1 MYDSTYTQAAVEQI
15 AAGFFVLDQDTH
27 ILSCN
32 RFIVEHSGRSE
43 ASLLGL
49 TLHEAFPEIDN
60 PNWRAMLEKVWTSG
74 NALQTVWQD
83 QPYLIL
89 LDRKRGIPMLQA
101 SLLYRFEHEGQ
112 HLFGLAIFDNS
123 RAAKNNPVLEE
134 ALLALKNK
142 HIELNALS
150 EQLKMA
156 NRQLLQSEKMAA
168 IGQLAAGVA
177 HEINNPVG
185 FVASN
190 LKTLVG
196 YVRQL
201 LELVDQM
208 NEWGGTELQ
217 QLKQRYDY
225 DFIREDINGLLAES
239 AEGVDRVRKIIGALR
254 DFSHSSDETFSQ
266 ADLHEGIESTLKVVN
281 NEIKY
286 KADVVREFGQLPLV
300 ECIAAQINQVVMNL
314 LVNAAHAIEEFGRI
328 VIRTG
333 VEGDQAFIEIEDSG
347 CGIPAELQQQI
358 FDPFF
363 TTKPVGKGTGL
374 GLALSFNIIE
384 KHNGH
389 ISLRSEPGKGS
400 CFRINLPLLQPH
412 ARTRSSP

>member
-1 MYDSTYTQAAVEQI
+1 MLDHAYTLAAVEQI
-15 AAGFFVLDQDTH
+15 AAGFFILDQDTR
-27 ILSCN
+27 ILYCN
-32 RFIVEHSGRSE
+32 RFIVEHSGRP
-43 ASLLGL
+43 ASQLIGL
-49 TLHEAFPEIDN
+49 RLNEAFPEIDT
-60 PNWRAMLEKVWTSG
+60 PVWRAMLEKVWNTG
-74 NALQTVWQD
+74 TALQTVWHD

-89 LDRKRGIPMLQA
+89 LDRQGDVPMLQA
-101 SLLYRFEHEGQ
+101 SLLYRFELGDQ
-112 HLFGLAIFDNS
+112 RLFGLAIFDNS
-123 RAAKNNPVLEE
+123 RAAKNNPMLDE
-134 ALLALKNK
+134 ALRALKHK
-142 HIELNALS
+142 HDELSTLS

-201 LELVDQM
+201 LELVDHM
-208 NEWGGTELQ
+208 NEWGGSELQ
-217 QLKQRYDY
+217 QLKERFDY

-239 AEGVDRVRKIIGALR
+239 ADGVERVKKIIAALR
-254 DFSHSSDETFSQ
+254 DFSRSGDDTFSL

-286 KADVVREFGQLPLV
+286 KAEVIREYGELPPV

-333 VEGDQAFIEIEDSG
+333 VERDQAFIEIEDNG
-347 CGIPAELQQQI
+347 CGIPAHLQRQI

-374 GLALSFNIIE
+374 GLALSYNIME
-384 KHNGH
+384 KHNGQ
-389 ISLRSEPGKGS
+389 ISLRSAPGQGS
-400 CFRINLPLLQPH
+400 CFRLSLPLRQTASTP
-412 ARTRSSP
+412 RSTA

>member
-1 MYDSTYTQAAVEQI
+1 MIKDALLIASVEQI
-15 AAGFFVLDQDTH
+15 AAGFFILDQQAR
-27 ILSCN
+27 ILYCN
-32 RFIVEHSGRSE
+32 SFIVEHSGRP
-43 ASLLGL
+43 ASQLIGL
-49 TLHEAFPEIDN
+49 RLNEAFPEIDT
-60 PNWRAMLEKVWTSG
+60 PVWRAMLEKVLNTG
-74 NALQTVWQD
+74 TALQTVWHD

-89 LDRKRGIPMLQA
+89 LDNHRDLPMLQA
-101 SLLYRFEHEGQ
+101 SLLFRFEHEQ
-112 HLFGLAIFDNS
+112 QRLLGLAIFDNS
-123 RAAKNNPVLEE
+123 RATKHIPMLEE
-134 ALLALKNK
+134 ALRALKNK
-142 HIELNALS
+142 HQELSTLS

-201 LELVDQM
+201 LELVDHM
-208 NEWGGTELQ
+208 NEWGGSELQ
-217 QLKQRYDY
+217 QLKERFDY

-239 AEGVDRVRKIIGALR
+239 ADGVERVKKIIAALR
-254 DFSHSSDETFSQ
+254 DFSRSGDDTFSL

-286 KADVVREFGQLPLV
+286 KAEVIREYGELPPV

-333 VEGDQAFIEIEDSG
+333 VERDQAFIEIEDNG
-347 CGIPAELQQQI
+347 CGIPAHLQRQI

-374 GLALSFNIIE
+374 GLALSYNIME
-384 KHNGH
+384 KHNGQ
-389 ISLRSEPGKGS
+389 ISLRSAPGQGS
-400 CFRINLPLLQPH
+400 CFRLSLPLRQTASTP
-412 ARTRSSP
+412 RSTA

>member
-1 MYDSTYTQAAVEQI
+1 MHESAHIADAAEQI
-15 AAGFFVLDQDTH
+15 PAGFFVLDQNTR
-27 ILSCN
+27 ILCCN

-49 TLHEAFPEIDN
+49 ALHEAFPEVDN
-60 PNWRAMLEKVWTSG
+60 PNWRAMLEKVWTTG
-74 NALQTVWQD
+74 NPLQTVWHD

-89 LDRKRGIPMLQA
+89 LDRLRGVPMLQA

-254 DFSHSSDETFSQ
+254 DFSHTSDETFTQ

-286 KADVVREFGQLPLV
+286 KADVVREFGQLPLI

-384 KHNGH
+384 KHNGY

-400 CFRINLPLLQPH
+400 CFRINLPLIQPH

>member
-1 MYDSTYTQAAVEQI
+1 M
-15 AAGFFVLDQDTH
+15 LD
-27 ILSCN
+27 
-32 RFIVEHSGRSE
+32 
-43 ASLLGL
+43 
-49 TLHEAFPEIDN
+49 
-60 PNWRAMLEKVWTSG
+60 
-74 NALQTVWQD
+74 
-83 QPYLIL
+83 
-89 LDRKRGIPMLQA
+89 
-101 SLLYRFEHEGQ
+101 
-112 HLFGLAIFDNS
+112 
-123 RAAKNNPVLEE
+123 E
-134 ALLALKNK
+134 ALRALKHK
-142 HIELNALS
+142 HDELSTLS

-201 LELVDQM
+201 LELVDHM
-208 NEWGGTELQ
+208 NERGGSELQ
-217 QLKQRYDY
+217 QLKERFDY

-239 AEGVDRVRKIIGALR
+239 ADGVERVKKIIAALR
-254 DFSHSSDETFSQ
+254 DFSRSGDDTFSL

-286 KADVVREFGQLPLV
+286 KAEVIREYGELPPV

-333 VEGDQAFIEIEDSG
+333 VERDQAFIEIEDNG
-347 CGIPAELQQQI
+347 CGIPAHLQRQI

-374 GLALSFNIIE
+374 GLALSYNIME
-384 KHNGH
+384 KHNGQ
-389 ISLRSEPGKGS
+389 ISLRSAPGQGS
-400 CFRINLPLLQPH
+400 CFRLSLPLRQTASTP
-412 ARTRSSP
+412 RSTA

>member
-1 MYDSTYTQAAVEQI
+1 MHDAVYAQAAVEQI
-15 AAGFFVLDQDTH
+15 AAGFFVLNQETQ
-27 ILSCN
+27 ILFCN
-32 RFIVEHSGRSE
+32 HFIVEHSGRST
-43 ASLLGL
+43 ASLLGIPM
-49 TLHEAFPEIDN
+49 HEAFPEIDT
-60 PNWRAMLEKVWTSG
+60 PSWHSMVEKVWSTG
-74 NALQTVWQD
+74 AALQTVWHD
-83 QPYLIL
+83 QPYLIF
-89 LDRKRGIPMLQA
+89 LDQQCAVPMLQA

-112 HLFGLAIFDNS
+112 YLFGLAIFDNS
-123 RAAKNNPVLEE
+123 RAAQNSPMLEK

-142 HIELNALS
+142 HMELSTLS

-208 NEWGGTELQ
+208 NELGGGQLQ
-217 QLKQRYDY
+217 QMKLRYDY
-225 DFIREDINGLLAES
+225 DFIREDINGLLTES
-239 AEGVDRVRKIIGALR
+239 AEGVDRVKKIISALR
-254 DFSHSSDETFSQ
+254 DFSHIGDDTF
-266 ADLHEGIESTLKVVN
+266 APTDLHEGIENTLKVVN

-286 KADVVREFGQLPLV
+286 KADVIREYGELPQV
-300 ECIAAQINQVVMNL
+300 ECIAAQINQVVLNL
-314 LVNAAHAIEEFGRI
+314 LVNSAHAIEDFGRI

-333 VEGDQAFIEIEDSG
+333 VARNQAFIEIEDNG

-374 GLALSFNIIE
+374 GLALSFNIME
-384 KHNGH
+384 KHNGQ
-389 ISLRSEPGKGS
+389 ISLRSESGKGC
-400 CFRINLPLLQPH
+400 CFRISLPLRQPQ
-412 ARTRSSP
+412 ARNSP